1 MRQDAHAIDA
11 TLTHWLRWYLPVA
24 VVAGLGVLFADAG
37 PRLVRLDA
45 TRAIL
50 LDGAV
55 DNARRGAARITR
67 VDSRA
72 DLVEYASPR
81 VLDRHSK
88 LVPKADARTAAE
100 YAGMVDEEPPST
112 PKKRAVAGSVLINV
126 RCYKPSALLLAP
138 NSDPRGPAEPSTR
151 HRRVKARLLDP
162 QRQEPPNAVGLEPVR
177 RVPRR
182 PGRLD
187 DVELER
193 VALLWRRVREA
204 QVVQR
209 ARYENQVAGARRQ
222 RREAALPRVG
232 LRHVGILPRRL
243 DDGDGSHKSN
253 CRRPAEPLR
262 EVESPRR
269 RPHEQTPSSRSPRRG
284 RDP

>member
-1 MRQDAHAIDA
+1 MRRISNFHDPLEAAALIPNALVSSLDGLVFGNKRRNFSSICIFVYGAGLAFCGFFAARYPTESLAMMADAWDVQLDAANPAAAFSRHVLAIGGIHLSAWGIGCMCLAPSSAAPRTKKLAAFLNLIAAILAAACSAYHPEAIAAPRCVDSSA
-11 TLTHWLRWYLPVA
+11 AAAKCVKTAAMWYLPVA

-112 PKKRAVAGSVLINV
+112 PKK
-126 RCYKPSALLLAP
+126 
-138 NSDPRGPAEPSTR
+138 
-151 HRRVKARLLDP
+151 
-162 QRQEPPNAVGLEPVR
+162 
-177 RVPRR
+177 
-182 PGRLD
+182 
-187 DVELER
+187 
-193 VALLWRRVREA
+193 
-204 QVVQR
+204 
-209 ARYENQVAGARRQ
+209 
-222 RREAALPRVG
+222 
-232 LRHVGILPRRL
+232 
-243 DDGDGSHKSN
+243 
-253 CRRPAEPLR
+253 
-262 EVESPRR
+262 
-269 RPHEQTPSSRSPRRG
+269 EQ
-284 RDP
+284 